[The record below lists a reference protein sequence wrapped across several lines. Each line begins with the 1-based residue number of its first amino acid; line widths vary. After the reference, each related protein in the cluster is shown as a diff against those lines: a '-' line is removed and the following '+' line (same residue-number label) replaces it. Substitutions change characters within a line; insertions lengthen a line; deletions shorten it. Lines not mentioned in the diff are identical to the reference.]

1 MGEHNIEAN
10 WIESL
15 LRGEMK
21 KLISSLLASKSVCI
35 CMAGA
40 DILHAYLLQVLAKGR
55 VTYYHAEALVAK
67 GSKY

>member
-1 MGEHNIEAN
+1 MDRIPTERRNEEIN
-10 WIESL
+10 FVSL
-15 LRGEMK
+15 GFK
-21 KLISSLLASKSVCI
+21 KCI
-35 CMAGA
+35 CMAEA

>member
-1 MGEHNIEAN
+1 
-10 WIESL
+10 
-15 LRGEMK
+15 
-21 KLISSLLASKSVCI
+21 
-35 CMAGA
+35 MAGA